1 MDKLSKALDESY
13 RSIQVDEK
21 QAEVHRQVI
30 AMLEET
36 GVTSPAIEEQVK
48 HHAEA
53 IRKLQEEI
61 VQKKLRLVD
70 DLMLLEDANIIA
82 VMKMR
87 YLDYMRWEDI
97 CEKID
102 RQRRWAMKMRDTG
115 LSTILRKRRDP

>member
-1 MDKLSKALDESY
+1 MDKLSKALDEGY

-21 QAEVHRQVI
+21 QAEVHRQAI

-61 VQKKLRLVD
+61 VQ
-70 DLMLLEDANIIA
+70 
-82 VMKMR
+82 
-87 YLDYMRWEDI
+87 
-97 CEKID
+97 
-102 RQRRWAMKMRDTG
+102 
-115 LSTILRKRRDP
+115 